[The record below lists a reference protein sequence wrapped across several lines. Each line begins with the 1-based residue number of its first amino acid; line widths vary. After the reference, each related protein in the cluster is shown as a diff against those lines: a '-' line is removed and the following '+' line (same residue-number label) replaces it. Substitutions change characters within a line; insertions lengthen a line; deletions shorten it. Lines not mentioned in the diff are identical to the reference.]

1 MLPSSLSL
9 LRVDFKKVWL
19 QVGERHAKQRVCYS
33 ERDKIWLGL
42 ERALDY
48 NNQDIF
54 SHGLGHQDRINPNL
68 DFADGKGD
76 QGKGFSTASKSD
88 LNCHQ

>member
-9 LRVDFKKVWL
+9 LKVDFKKVWL

-33 ERDKIWLGL
+33 ERDKIWSGL
-42 ERALDY
+42 ERAPDY

-54 SHGLGHQDRINPNL
+54 SQGTRQGRGNPSFVFDAGKDNQDTKLPS
-68 DFADGKGD
+68 AP
-76 QGKGFSTASKSD
+76 KSD
-88 LNCHQ
+88 LMC

>member
-19 QVGERHAKQRVCYS
+19 QLGERNAKQRVCYS
-33 ERDKIWLGL
+33 ERDKIWSGL
-42 ERALDY
+42 ERAPDY

-54 SHGLGHQDRINPNL
+54 SQGTRQGRGNPSFVFDAGKDNQDTKLPS
-68 DFADGKGD
+68 AP
-76 QGKGFSTASKSD
+76 KSD
-88 LNCHQ
+88 LTC

>member
-9 LRVDFKKVWL
+9 LRVDFEKVWL

-33 ERDKIWLGL
+33 ERDKIWSGL
-42 ERALDY
+42 ERAPDY

-54 SHGLGHQDRINPNL
+54 SQGTRQGRGNPSFVFDAGKDNQDTKLPS
-68 DFADGKGD
+68 AP
-76 QGKGFSTASKSD
+76 KSD
-88 LNCHQ
+88 LTC

>member
-33 ERDKIWLGL
+33 ERDKIWSGL
-42 ERALDY
+42 ERAPDY
-48 NNQDIF
+48 SNQDIF
-54 SHGLGHQDRINPNL
+54 SQGTRQGRGNPSFVFDAGKDNQDTKLPS
-68 DFADGKGD
+68 AP
-76 QGKGFSTASKSD
+76 KSD
-88 LNCHQ
+88 LMC

>member
-19 QVGERHAKQRVCYS
+19 QLGERHAKQRVCYS
-33 ERDKIWLGL
+33 ERDKIWSGL
-42 ERALDY
+42 ERAPDY

-54 SHGLGHQDRINPNL
+54 SQGTRQGRGNPSFVFDAGKDNQDTKLPSAPKSNL
-68 DFADGKGD
+68 
-76 QGKGFSTASKSD
+76 T
-88 LNCHQ
+88 C

>member
-33 ERDKIWLGL
+33 ERDKIWSGL
-42 ERALDY
+42 ERAPDY

-54 SHGLGHQDRINPNL
+54 SQGTRQGRGNPSFVFDAGKDNQDTKLPS
-68 DFADGKGD
+68 AP
-76 QGKGFSTASKSD
+76 KSD
-88 LNCHQ
+88 LMC

>member
-9 LRVDFKKVWL
+9 LREDFKKVWL

-33 ERDKIWLGL
+33 ERDKIWSGL
-42 ERALDY
+42 ERAPDY

-54 SHGLGHQDRINPNL
+54 SQGTRQGRGNPSFVFDAGKDNQDTKLPS
-68 DFADGKGD
+68 AP
-76 QGKGFSTASKSD
+76 KSD
-88 LNCHQ
+88 LTC

>member
-9 LRVDFKKVWL
+9 LKVDFKKVWL

-33 ERDKIWLGL
+33 ERDKIWSGL
-42 ERALDY
+42 ERAPDY

-54 SHGLGHQDRINPNL
+54 SQGTRQGRGNPSFVFDAGKDNQDTKLPS
-68 DFADGKGD
+68 AP
-76 QGKGFSTASKSD
+76 KSD
-88 LNCHQ
+88 LTC

>member
-19 QVGERHAKQRVCYS
+19 QLGERHAKQRVCYS
-33 ERDKIWLGL
+33 ERDKIWSGL
-42 ERALDY
+42 ERAPDY

-54 SHGLGHQDRINPNL
+54 SQGTRQGRGNPSFVFDAGKDNQDTKLPS
-68 DFADGKGD
+68 AP
-76 QGKGFSTASKSD
+76 KSD
-88 LNCHQ
+88 LMC

>member
-33 ERDKIWLGL
+33 ERDKIWSGL
-42 ERALDY
+42 ERAPDY

-54 SHGLGHQDRINPNL
+54 SQGTRQGRGNPSFVFDAGKDNQDTKLPS
-68 DFADGKGD
+68 AP
-76 QGKGFSTASKSD
+76 KSD
-88 LNCHQ
+88 LM

>member
-33 ERDKIWLGL
+33 ERDKIWSGL
-42 ERALDY
+42 ERAPDY

-54 SHGLGHQDRINPNL
+54 SQGTRQGRGNPSFVFDAGKDNQDTKLPL
-68 DFADGKGD
+68 AP
-76 QGKGFSTASKSD
+76 KSD
-88 LNCHQ
+88 LTC

>member
-9 LRVDFKKVWL
+9 LRVEFKKVWL

-33 ERDKIWLGL
+33 ERDKIWSGL
-42 ERALDY
+42 ERAPDY

-54 SHGLGHQDRINPNL
+54 SQGTRQGRGNPSFVFDAGKDNQDTKLPSAPKSNL
-68 DFADGKGD
+68 
-76 QGKGFSTASKSD
+76 T
-88 LNCHQ
+88 C

>member
-19 QVGERHAKQRVCYS
+19 QLGERHAKQRVCYS
-33 ERDKIWLGL
+33 ERDKIWSGL
-42 ERALDY
+42 ERAPDY

-54 SHGLGHQDRINPNL
+54 SQGTRQGRGNPSFVFDAGKDNQDTKLPS
-68 DFADGKGD
+68 AP
-76 QGKGFSTASKSD
+76 KSD
-88 LNCHQ
+88 LTC

>member
-33 ERDKIWLGL
+33 ERDKIWSGL
-42 ERALDY
+42 ERAPDY

-54 SHGLGHQDRINPNL
+54 SQGTRQGRGNPSFVFDAGKDNQDTKLPS
-68 DFADGKGD
+68 AP
-76 QGKGFSTASKSD
+76 KSD
-88 LNCHQ
+88 LTC